1 MSAKLLEYRSL
12 SKRLTSYKNWPISHP
27 IKPIHL
33 SIAGFSYT
41 GHNDKVRCKF
51 CDTSV
56 NKWLATDIPMKK
68 HKATYYGSLFYH
80 SAAETNLIKIDKI
93 KNKCLRLSIGY
104 LGSTPVDVM
113 ETETCE
119 PPLNLRRRFLS
130 DKFVLKLRSQ
140 KSKLLVKISSLAEKM
155 ITAHL
160 LYPVIIKRLSSFDEW
175 MPSHPIKSIVL
186 AVAGFYYTGVN
197 DKVLCAFCGVVYNKW
212 IADDI
217 PLDKHKDDCC
227 FLTAY
232 KQAQKLWT
240 VEERLK
246 TFTNRNIS
254 AKKHAE
260 AGFFYENG
268 KTYYITNKDI
278 TLMSVNREAN
288 QRIICKICL
297 SREINTVALPCGH
310 ATSCLDC
317 SRLLNNICCL
327 CRTPV
332 ECTPR
337 LYI

>member
-1 MSAKLLEYRSL
+1 
-12 SKRLTSYKNWPISHP
+12 
-27 IKPIHL
+27 
-33 SIAGFSYT
+33 
-41 GHNDKVRCKF
+41 
-51 CDTSV
+51 
-56 NKWLATDIPMKK
+56 
-68 HKATYYGSLFYH
+68 
-80 SAAETNLIKIDKI
+80 
-93 KNKCLRLSIGY
+93 
-104 LGSTPVDVM
+104 
-113 ETETCE
+113 
-119 PPLNLRRRFLS
+119 
-130 DKFVLKLRSQ
+130 
-140 KSKLLVKISSLAEKM
+140 M

-175 MPSHPIKSIVL
+175 MPSHPIKPIVL
-186 AVAGFYYTGVN
+186 AIAGFYYTGVN

-212 IADDI
+212 LSDDI
-217 PLDKHKDDCC
+217 TLDKHKHDCC
-227 FLTAY
+227 FLIAY

-278 TLMSVNREAN
+278 TLMIVRLTTFHDNGSPTPLRNYSEIRAAPCNFIHTGPFKRTITTDLCIIIDIFKNVEDPEVNANVETQDTEVNREAN
-288 QRIICKICL
+288 QLIICKICL

-327 CRTPV
+327 CRTSV